1 MNTYNLK
8 AFISKFEGHLVYV
21 KRHGLSAFALGFS
34 SSTMILTLTSIHI
47 RLRWFQMRDR
57 KVLLLLPYAQKK
69 ESENEEGKMRKE
81 TATVEGKQKEYNPRT
96 NVEKNGRIR

>member
-1 MNTYNLK
+1 
-8 AFISKFEGHLVYV
+8 
-21 KRHGLSAFALGFS
+21 
-34 SSTMILTLTSIHI
+34 
-47 RLRWFQMRDR
+47 MRDR